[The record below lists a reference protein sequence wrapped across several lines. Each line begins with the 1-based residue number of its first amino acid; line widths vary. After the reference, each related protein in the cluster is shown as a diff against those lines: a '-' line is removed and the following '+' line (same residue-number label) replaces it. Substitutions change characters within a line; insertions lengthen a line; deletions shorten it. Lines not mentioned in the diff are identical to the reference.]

1 MRLLDRSAPQNE
13 GALRTVRQ
21 MLPEVQSLSDPVVA
35 ATAALIAGIAIGF
48 ALASLLAGKDDE
60 IKRLRTDADELK
72 QRIEKLAG

>member
-1 MRLLDRSAPQNE
+1 
-13 GALRTVRQ
+13 